1 MSNETILIIDD
12 EAEVRSLMAG
22 VLSDEGYKTE
32 LAKNET
38 EALSLIKASLP
49 DLIFLDLWIGEDESA
64 GLKIIEKIRKLH
76 FEVPVIIISGHGT
89 VNAAVQAI
97 QKGAFDFIEKPFVID
112 RLLITC
118 KHALETYKLRK
129 ENFSLKINRFDVEIF
144 SVGKS
149 AFASSM
155 DALLNKIAIGNSR
168 VFIRGKVGTGTETV
182 AREIHKRSARK
193 DSPFV
198 HVYCF
203 SDNGENLT
211 AELFGTE
218 KFYGYLEKADT
229 GTVFLEDV
237 TKLHKDCQVKLLQF
251 LQTGAYSLKN
261 RNVRSDVRII
271 CSSGEDT
278 EVLTDPSKFNQEL
291 FYRLNIVALNIPDLK
306 ERREDIFPLVDYY
319 ILHAETI
326 FGLKSKKITDDA

>member
-1 MSNETILIIDD
+1 
-12 EAEVRSLMAG
+12 
-22 VLSDEGYKTE
+22 
-32 LAKNET
+32 
-38 EALSLIKASLP
+38 
-49 DLIFLDLWIGEDESA
+49 
-64 GLKIIEKIRKLH
+64 
-76 FEVPVIIISGHGT
+76 
-89 VNAAVQAI
+89 
-97 QKGAFDFIEKPFVID
+97 
-112 RLLITC
+112 
-118 KHALETYKLRK
+118 LRK
-129 ENFSLKINRFDVEIF
+129 ENFSLKINKFDAEIF

-149 AFASSM
+149 AFASSI

-168 VFIRGKVGTGTETV
+168 IFIRGKVGAGAETV
-182 AREIHKRSARK
+182 ACEIHKRSARK
-193 DSPFV
+193 DSPFI
-198 HVYCF
+198 HICCF
-203 SDNGENLT
+203 SDSGESLT

-261 RNVRSDVRII
+261 RNVRADVRII

-278 EVLTDPSKFNQEL
+278 EVLTDSSKFSQEL
-291 FYRLNIVALNIPDLK
+291 FYRLNIVTLNIPDLK

-326 FGLKSKKITDDA
+326 FGLKSKKITDDALAILQAYDWPGNILQLKNIIENSLINSIKSNEITKDALPPELTSSAKEKFVSLNVAKLISLRIKEAKEYFETDYLRAQIERFSGNISKTAEFIGMERSALHRKLKGLGIISGKSEKKISEK